1 MTTEDVIEW
10 LRDRAKGADPS
21 WRFVMRLAANR
32 LEALMQKLKEMESI
46 IDGQISEGRS

>member
-21 WRFVMRLAANR
+21 WRLVMRLAANR
-32 LEALMQKLKEMESI
+32 LEALMEKIKEMEELLN
-46 IDGQISEGRS
+46 G